1 MFFNL
6 RLQIY
11 NKHFEYKTKKM
22 FIFHKCVLFIDYKQ
36 IFSNFYRIYCHK

>member
-22 FIFHKCVLFIDYKQ
+22 FIFHKHVLFIDYKQ
-36 IFSNFYRIYCHK
+36 IFSKICSNNTKK